1 MTNTETTT
9 AAPTVNGS
17 TATATDKP
25 VGAKARK
32 AATKP
37 SKPVVTKTT
46 SKPAKAT
53 KAAKEPAKATK
64 AAKKPAKAA
73 KAKPTGGAT
82 GSVIPKEYRSQYTR
96 TKIEVKV
103 KGDDGKSVTKA
114 KSVIDNGDDVAS
126 LLRGRSLDE
135 VYKVV
140 AKQTKL
146 AESDLRS
153 RYEHLNVGMQRM
165 NLGNKLRA
173 ALAE

>member
-1 MTNTETTT
+1 MTNTETTTT

-17 TATATDKP
+17 TATDKP

-46 SKPAKAT
+46 SK
-53 KAAKEPAKATK
+53 PAKATK

-140 AKQTKL
+140 AKQTKV

-165 NLGNKLRA
+165 CIGNKLRA

>member
-17 TATATDKP
+17 TATDKP

-46 SKPAKAT
+46 SKADKPAAKAT
-53 KAAKEPAKATK
+53 KAAKAKP
-64 AAKKPAKAA
+64 AAKKAA
-73 KAKPTGGAT
+73 KAKPTGAAT

-146 AESDLRS
+146 AESDLRAK
-153 RYEHLNVGMQRM
+153 YQHLNVGMQRM
-165 NLGNKLRA
+165 CIGNKLRA
-173 ALAE
+173 ALSE